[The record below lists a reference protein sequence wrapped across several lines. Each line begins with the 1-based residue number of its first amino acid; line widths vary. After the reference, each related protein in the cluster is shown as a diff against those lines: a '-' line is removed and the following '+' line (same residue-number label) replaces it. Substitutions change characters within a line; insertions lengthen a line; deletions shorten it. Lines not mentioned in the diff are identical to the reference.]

1 MRYNSDFDDYT
12 KRSDETGR
20 IGGEANAKKSM
31 ISKAIMIAIHAV
43 ILLLTYFPMYFMLIS
58 SLKNNDQISANCFL
72 PTFPLRFENYSA
84 AFFHVVRYLGNS
96 IIVSGGAVIGIMICG
111 SMSAYIFAR
120 YKFPGKNVLYILIL
134 SFLMVPAVL
143 TLIPQF
149 VLVNNLGLNNTYWSC
164 ILPYIATGQIIFIV
178 ILRTFIEEIPKDLFD
193 AARIDGAGNARIFMQ
208 VVFPLS
214 KQIIV
219 SLLLINFLNTWN
231 DFVWPQ
237 LTLTKDALKTVTVGL
252 FAFTDAQ
259 QIQYGN
265 MFAGFVIASVPLI
278 ILFSVNMKSFVS
290 GITIGAVKG

>member
-1 MRYNSDFDDYT
+1 
-12 KRSDETGR
+12 
-20 IGGEANAKKSM
+20 
-31 ISKAIMIAIHAV
+31 
-43 ILLLTYFPMYFMLIS
+43 
-58 SLKNNDQISANCFL
+58 
-72 PTFPLRFENYSA
+72 
-84 AFFHVVRYLGNS
+84 
-96 IIVSGGAVIGIMICG
+96 
-111 SMSAYIFAR
+111 
-120 YKFPGKNVLYILIL
+120 
-134 SFLMVPAVL
+134 
-143 TLIPQF
+143 
-149 VLVNNLGLNNTYWSC
+149 
-164 ILPYIATGQIIFIV
+164 
-178 ILRTFIEEIPKDLFD
+178 
-193 AARIDGAGNARIFMQ
+193 MQ